1 MNISI
6 GSDHAGFEYKS
17 TIKKNL
23 SIKKYNILDVGTFTK
38 DSVDYP
44 EFAHLVAEE
53 VLAGK
58 KYGILICG
66 SANGVCMTANKHP
79 NIRAAI
85 CWNTET
91 TKLARQHNN
100 ANIICLPARFITIE
114 KSLELIKIFLNEGFE
129 GGRHL
134 RRIEKI

>member
-17 TIKKNL
+17 TIIKNL
-23 SIKKYNILDVGTFTK
+23 STKKYNILDVGTFTK

-44 EFAHLVAEE
+44 EFAHLVAKE
-53 VLAGK
+53 VLAGT

-100 ANIICLPARFITIE
+100 ANIICLPARFITKE
-114 KSLELIKIFLNEGFE
+114 KSLELIKIFLNESFE

-134 RRIEKI
+134 RRIQKI

>member
-17 TIKKNL
+17 TIIKNL
-23 SIKKYNILDVGTFTK
+23 STKKHKILDVGPFTK

-44 EFAHLVAEE
+44 DFAHLVAKE

-66 SANGVCMTANKHP
+66 SANGVCMTANKHK

-114 KSLELIKIFLNEGFE
+114 KSLELIKIFLNESFE

-134 RRIEKI
+134 KRIQKI